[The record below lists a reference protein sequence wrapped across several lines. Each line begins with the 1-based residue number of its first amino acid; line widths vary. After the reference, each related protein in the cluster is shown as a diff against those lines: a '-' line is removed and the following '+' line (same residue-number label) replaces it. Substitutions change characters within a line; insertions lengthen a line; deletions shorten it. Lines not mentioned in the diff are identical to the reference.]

1 MLHFQARTT
10 HGLTR
15 RGLLLAGTALAAG
28 CAQKPAAAFKGA
40 DLSDANYGRDFRL
53 KDRHGQVRTLA
64 DYRGKVVLLHFGFTQ
79 CPDACPMQ
87 LARAVEVR
95 GMLGERGR
103 EVQVLFVT
111 LDPERDTP
119 ELMANYI
126 AAFDPGFIGL
136 SGDPEETR
144 AAADQF
150 KVFYRKV
157 PTGSTYTLDH
167 STLAYGFDP
176 QGRLRVGLRLN
187 QRAEYCAHD
196 LRQLFA

>member
-1 MLHFQARTT
+1 MQFQANTMR
-10 HGLTR
+10 GVTR
-15 RGLLLAGTALAAG
+15 RGLLLAGSALAAG
-28 CAQKPAAAFKGA
+28 CAQKQAAFKGA
-40 DLSDANYGRDFRL
+40 DLSDVDYGRDFHL
-53 KDRHGQVRTLA
+53 KDRYGQVRSLA

-95 GMLGERGR
+95 GMLGERGLQ
-103 EVQVLFVT
+103 VQVLFVT

-126 AAFDPGFIGL
+126 GAFDPSFVAL
-136 SGDPEETR
+136 SGNLQETR
-144 AAADQF
+144 AAAEQF

-187 QRAEYCAHD
+187 QRAEDCAHD